1 MAEKTEFTQGRR
13 PITFVDL
20 FAGAG
25 GISEGFLQAYTNDK
39 YFKFVLASDINKNCA
54 LTHIVRY
61 NKQLGLDTK
70 FVTEDIMSDEF
81 LRKLEEEINGQ
92 EIDVVTG
99 GPSCQSFSLSGRRKK
114 YDKRDN
120 LFLHYLK
127 VIRTLRPKYFIMEN
141 VKGILTK
148 DKGKFTEAILQEIR
162 SIIDDNEI
170 PRMME
175 YLEKML
181 HYTQS
186 SFVASCF
193 IAKMNMELNDN
204 EMEIHRDQFFSYIDA
219 QYKALTKQIDY
230 QKSKSD
236 VNVNTIRH
244 GLNLLKRS
252 KEREA
257 IRDAIIQEKTE
268 AYIDNDEFVDPM
280 NNFVEFLDDDNIIE
294 RILNA
299 FGEIEDFGDYQ
310 EMVNELQEM
319 IKLYPLTLDECLLQI
334 REFADDDDSVDLFNE
349 ISHDLRLY
357 NINAPIVVNSSN
369 YGVPQNRERVLF
381 IGCRKD
387 QMIIDD
393 IPATVPEDE
402 KVTIF
407 EAISDLDF
415 IGNGEEKSQYEDH
428 APLKRYENLLRPRTV
443 TGKLEKEGKLYSEWS
458 RKGRLQH
465 RFTFDENPF
474 YVRNMDDLKSD
485 IKVCDK
491 ELYNHQTSHQSDS
504 VRARLELIAQYGEY
518 SEECK
523 KALKEQN
530 IRSNK
535 RNYTVLNPEGQ
546 SPTVVTM
553 PDDFIHYSAFRA
565 MTVREMARLQS
576 FDDSFVFQGK
586 RTTGGDMRKS
596 DIPQYTLVGNA
607 IPPLMARAI
616 GNLILQRIDFDNHG

>member
-349 ISHDLRLY
+349 I
-357 NINAPIVVNSSN
+357 
-369 YGVPQNRERVLF
+369 
-381 IGCRKD
+381 
-387 QMIIDD
+387 
-393 IPATVPEDE
+393 
-402 KVTIF
+402 
-407 EAISDLDF
+407 
-415 IGNGEEKSQYEDH
+415 
-428 APLKRYENLLRPRTV
+428 
-443 TGKLEKEGKLYSEWS
+443 
-458 RKGRLQH
+458 
-465 RFTFDENPF
+465 
-474 YVRNMDDLKSD
+474 
-485 IKVCDK
+485 
-491 ELYNHQTSHQSDS
+491 
-504 VRARLELIAQYGEY
+504 
-518 SEECK
+518 
-523 KALKEQN
+523 
-530 IRSNK
+530 
-535 RNYTVLNPEGQ
+535 
-546 SPTVVTM
+546 
-553 PDDFIHYSAFRA
+553 
-565 MTVREMARLQS
+565 
-576 FDDSFVFQGK
+576 
-586 RTTGGDMRKS
+586 
-596 DIPQYTLVGNA
+596 
-607 IPPLMARAI
+607 
-616 GNLILQRIDFDNHG
+616 

>member
-443 TGKLEKEGKLYSEWS
+443 
-458 RKGRLQH
+458 R
-465 RFTFDENPF
+465 
-474 YVRNMDDLKSD
+474 
-485 IKVCDK
+485 
-491 ELYNHQTSHQSDS
+491 
-504 VRARLELIAQYGEY
+504 
-518 SEECK
+518 
-523 KALKEQN
+523 
-530 IRSNK
+530 
-535 RNYTVLNPEGQ
+535 
-546 SPTVVTM
+546 
-553 PDDFIHYSAFRA
+553 
-565 MTVREMARLQS
+565 
-576 FDDSFVFQGK
+576 
-586 RTTGGDMRKS
+586 
-596 DIPQYTLVGNA
+596 
-607 IPPLMARAI
+607 
-616 GNLILQRIDFDNHG
+616 

>member
-204 EMEIHRDQFFSYIDA
+204 EMKIHRDQFFSYIDA

-268 AYIDNDEFVDPM
+268 AYIDNDEFIDPM

-530 IRSNK
+530 INSNK

>member
-530 IRSNK
+530 ISSNK

>member
-204 EMEIHRDQFFSYIDA
+204 EMEIHRDQFFSYSDA

-465 RFTFDENPF
+465 RFTFDENSF

-530 IRSNK
+530 ISSNK

>member
-268 AYIDNDEFVDPM
+268 AYIDNDEFIDPM

-530 IRSNK
+530 INSNK